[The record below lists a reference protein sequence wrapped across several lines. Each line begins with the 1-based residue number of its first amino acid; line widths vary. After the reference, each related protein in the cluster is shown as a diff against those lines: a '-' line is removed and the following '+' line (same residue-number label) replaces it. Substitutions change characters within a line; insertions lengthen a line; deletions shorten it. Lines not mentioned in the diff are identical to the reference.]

1 MIVAGRARRAALR
14 SGEAHHVAPP
24 PRPSPAPHRRP
35 ARPGPAPL
43 VLRALGVRRPRGG
56 RGPRGLRRA
65 PPTRTVPRRSETRH
79 RAGPRNPRRP
89 DAVTAPPASRSASR
103 SRSGVPVLLC
113 PPRTRSPSQPRCPPK
128 LGAGLWAR
136 GDAGAALPPGRARPR
151 ACPVRTSSFHCRH
164 LLCRV
169 CASRLLME
177 HREGLRHAAVGLR
190 MKNIAS
196 DGAFGF

>member
-43 VLRALGVRRPRGG
+43 ELRALGVRRPRGG

-65 PPTRTVPRRSETRH
+65 PPTRAVPRRSETRH
-79 RAGPRNPRRP
+79 RAGARNPRGP
-89 DAVTAPPASRSASR
+89 DAVTAPPASR

-113 PPRTRSPSQPRCPPK
+113 PPRTGSPSQPRCPPK
-128 LGAGLWAR
+128 LRAGLRAR
-136 GDAGAALPPGRARPR
+136 GDVGAALPPVRARPR

-164 LLCRV
+164 LLCSV
-169 CASRLLME
+169 CALRLLMG
-177 HREGLRHAAVGLR
+177 HREGPRHAAVGLR

-196 DGAFGF
+196 DRAFAF